1 MKDAPRKPQSSICNR
16 RSSGFTLIELM
27 VVIGIIAILSGALMM
42 GFGRITKTA
51 QRAKAVEAI
60 ANAASALPILRQ
72 KNGNAWPKVILDYG
86 GADGQGKGMVVDVAK
101 KFAEKG
107 LLGVSS
113 KNPNPPSGS
122 SPDYTPIGIS
132 RCGVVDP
139 WAEAV
144 LKRQNADISTKVPA
158 GGTVQDH
165 IIYFAVDTDG
175 DGITEATVGGQNIKV
190 RAEAI
195 AWCAG
200 ADGVI
205 AAYANRSRSDDVY
218 SWDKSKE
225 KK

>member
-1 MKDAPRKPQSSICNR
+1 MTTEK
-16 RSSGFTLIELM
+16 GFTLIELM

-42 GFGRITKTA
+42 GFGRVTKAA
-51 QRAKAVEAI
+51 QRAKAVETVSQVAQ
-60 ANAASALPILRQ
+60 ALVILRQ
-72 KNGNAWPKVILDYG
+72 KNDGVWPAVLTSFG
-86 GADGQGKGMVVDVAK
+86 GSDGAGRGMTVDVAK
-101 KFAEKG
+101 KFAEYSMLGIAKKG
-107 LLGVSS
+107 SEPV
-113 KNPNPPSGS
+113 
-122 SPDYTPIGIS
+122 GIS

-144 LKRQNADISTKVPA
+144 LKRSSQANIASRVPS

-165 IIYFAVDTDG
+165 IIYFAVDDDG
-175 DGITEATVGGQNIKV
+175 DGVTAATVGGQQVNV

-205 AAYANRSRSDDVY
+205 APYTQRGRSDDIY
-218 SWDKSKE
+218 SWDKAKE

>member
-1 MKDAPRKPQSSICNR
+1 MKDEPRNLKPSIFNR

-27 VVIGIIAILSGALMM
+27 VVIGIIAIISGAMMM
-42 GFGRITKTA
+42 GFGRITKSA
-51 QRAKAVEAI
+51 QRAKAVEAVS
-60 ANAASALPILRQ
+60 NAASALPILRQ
-72 KNGNAWPKVILDYG
+72 KNGRAWPKIILDYE

-113 KNPNPPSGS
+113 KNPNPASG
-122 SPDYTPIGIS
+122 PADYTPIGLS

-144 LKRQNADISTKVPA
+144 LKRPKSDASTKVPS

-165 IIYFAVDTDG
+165 IIYYAVDRDG
-175 DGITEATVGGQNIKV
+175 DGFTEASVGGQNVKV

-205 AAYANRSRSDDVY
+205 APYANRGRSDDIH
-218 SWDKSKE
+218 SWDAAKE

>member
-1 MKDAPRKPQSSICNR
+1 MNDRKR
-16 RSSGFTLIELM
+16 GFTLIELM
-27 VVIGIIAILSGALMM
+27 VVIGIIAIISGSLMM
-42 GFGRITKTA
+42 GFGRITKSA
-51 QRAKAVEAI
+51 QRAKAVETVSNVAQ
-60 ANAASALPILRQ
+60 AFSLLRQ
-72 KNGNAWPKVILDYG
+72 RNGNAWPKVILDSE
-86 GADGQGKGMVVDVAK
+86 GADGQGKGMVVEVTK

-107 LLGVSS
+107 LLGISC
-113 KNPNPPSGS
+113 KNPNPDSGTA
-122 SPDYTPIGIS
+122 DYTPIGIS

-144 LKRQNADISTKVPA
+144 LKRPKADVTTKVPS

-165 IIYFAVDTDG
+165 IIYYAVDRDG
-175 DGITEATVGGQNIKV
+175 DGFTDASVGGQTIKV

-205 AAYANRSRSDDVY
+205 APYANRGRSDDVY
-218 SWDKSKE
+218 SWDAAKE

>member
-113 KNPNPPSGS
+113 DS
-122 SPDYTPIGIS
+122 SNNPIGIS

-158 GGTVQDH
+158 GGTVQNH

>member
-86 GADGQGKGMVVDVAK
+86 GADGQGKGMVVDVAR
-101 KFAEKG
+101 KFAEMG
-107 LLGVSS
+107 LLSISS
-113 KNPNPPSGS
+113 DS
-122 SPDYTPIGIS
+122 SHNPIGIS

-158 GGTVQDH
+158 GGTVQNH